1 MNVIEAKRENV
12 MLSDEDTKRNM
23 ELHEQFWK
31 VRNYSESI
39 IRQKERLKWNMEGYC
54 YSKNFHNAVSWRRK
68 KSLIKGLSIDG
79 C

>member
-23 ELHEQFWK
+23 ELQEQFWK

-54 YSKNFHNAVSWRRK
+54 YSKNFHNAVSWSKK
-68 KSLIKGLSIDG
+68 KSLIRGLSIDG